1 MSSIAAFM
9 AAFVAPGQRFVSP
22 AIMQL
27 TFVLGLFV
35 LLFAPF
41 AEAEPAPA
49 RMRALLMTGYGA
61 SDVLRLDQAPL
72 PMPSS
77 GEVRIRVHA
86 ASVNPIDWKIR
97 AGRLQ
102 KNYPVSLPYIPGR
115 DVAGTIDAVGSG
127 VTRWKVGDSVFA
139 VVDGGSL
146 AEYVNAPAEN
156 VALKPAKLSFKDAA
170 GIPTASLA
178 AWRTLIGNADIKEGQ
193 RVLIHGGA
201 GGVGSTA
208 VQLAHWRG
216 AHVIAT
222 ASARNH
228 DYLKSIGADEVIDYR
243 TTRFE
248 AVAKNVDVV
257 LDTVGGETLQRS
269 PAVLREGGTLLT
281 IVGVPPAQACSE
293 RKLRCPSPSTA
304 TKEQPGEEL
313 AKLGQ
318 LFENGVLKLNVE
330 AEFPLAEATK
340 ALELSETGRARGK
353 IIVRVID

>member
-1 MSSIAAFM
+1 
-9 AAFVAPGQRFVSP
+9 
-22 AIMQL
+22 MQL
-27 TFVLGLFV
+27 PFVLSLFL

-41 AEAEPAPA
+41 AIAEPAPA
-49 RMRALLMTGYGA
+49 QMRALLMTGYGE
-61 SDVLRLDQAPL
+61 SDVLRLDRVPVPTPAR
-72 PMPSS
+72 

-97 AGRLQ
+97 AGMLKR
-102 KNYPVSLPYIPGR
+102 NYGVTLPYIPGR
-115 DVAGTIDAVGSG
+115 DVAGTIDAVGPD
-127 VTRWKVGDSVFA
+127 VTRWKTGDSVFA
-139 VVDGGSL
+139 VIDGGGL
-146 AEYVNAPAEN
+146 AEYVNAPVEN
-156 VALKPAKLSFKDAA
+156 VALKPSKLSFKEAA

-178 AWRTLIGNADIKEGQ
+178 AWRTLIGNADIKQGQ

-228 DYLKSIGADEVIDYR
+228 EYLKSIGADKVIDYR

-248 AVAKNVDVV
+248 DVVKNADVV
-257 LDTVGGETLQRS
+257 LDTVGGDTLQRS

-281 IVGVPPAQACSE
+281 IVGIPPAQTCRE

-304 TKEQPGEEL
+304 TEEQPGEEL
-313 AKLGQ
+313 GKLGQ
-318 LFENGVLKLNVE
+318 LFDSGVLKMSIE
-330 AEFPLAEATK
+330 AEFPLAEAAK
-340 ALELSETGRARGK
+340 AMELNEAGRARGK
-353 IIVRVID
+353 IIVWMVD